1 VIPLCWDRELP
12 GSMLRKG
19 EGGLVLRV
27 GTDDEVTC
35 SGTLQWREKH
45 VRWAAVDGKVH
56 VAQAAGILRV
66 SQEGNAFFSQMN
78 CDRECEQAL

>member
-1 VIPLCWDRELP
+1 MW
-12 GSMLRKG
+12 
-19 EGGLVLRV
+19 
-27 GTDDEVTC
+27 
-35 SGTLQWREKH
+35 
-45 VRWAAVDGKVH
+45 WAAVDGKVH